1 MSKIAKKLY
10 VYMAIGKNDRG
21 FTLVS
26 ILFSISIIAVTL
38 PFTGYLI
45 NTITDTSSHYEE
57 VSTHQFF
64 HFLRDDV
71 IKATSF
77 TIESSALIL
86 TLENETTA
94 TIEKYGKHIRRKTDH
109 GGHEIYLRD
118 IEDITFTELPYGIHA
133 TVTSMQGEQ
142 YEKTIIFYE

>member
-1 MSKIAKKLY
+1 MSKITMKLY
-10 VYMAIGKNDRG
+10 ACMAIEKSEKG

-26 ILFSISIIAVTL
+26 ILVSISIIAVTL
-38 PFTGYLI
+38 PFTVYLI

-57 VSTHQFF
+57 VSVTQFF

-71 IKATSF
+71 IKATGF
-77 TIESSALIL
+77 TIDSSALLL
-86 TLENETTA
+86 TLEDDTTA
-94 TIEKYGKHIRRKTDH
+94 TIEKYGEHIRRKTTH

-118 IEDITFTELPYGIHA
+118 VEAITFKELPYGIRA
-133 TVTSMQGEQ
+133 TVTLMQGER

>member
-1 MSKIAKKLY
+1 MSKTTMKLY
-10 VYMAIGKNDRG
+10 ACMAIGKNEQG
-21 FTLVS
+21 FTFVS
-26 ILFSISIIAVTL
+26 ILFSISIIAITL

-45 NTITDTSSHYEE
+45 HSITGSSSHYEE
-57 VSTHQFF
+57 VSTQQFF

-77 TIESSALIL
+77 AIGSSSL
-86 TLENETTA
+86 TLTIDDETTA
-94 TIEKYGKHIRRKTDH
+94 TIEMYGEHIRRRTNR

-118 IEDITFTELPYGIHA
+118 VEDITFTELPYGIHA
-133 TVTSMQGEQ
+133 TVTSMQGEH